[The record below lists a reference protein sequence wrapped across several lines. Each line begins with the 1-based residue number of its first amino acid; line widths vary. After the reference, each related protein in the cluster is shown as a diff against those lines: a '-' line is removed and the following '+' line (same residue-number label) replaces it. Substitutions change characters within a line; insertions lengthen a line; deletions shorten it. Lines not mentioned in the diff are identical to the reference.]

1 MRGPRIQAGTHLAQP
16 PQSGQ
21 VGLRLQAH
29 VEQAEPLQDPDLVII
44 PSLLLGGRPTS
55 GNVTQSACLSVQ
67 GQGCTGT
74 EAPESPS
81 CALKSRHRQSH
92 CRLLSV
98 AFMAEASEG
107 LLGMQCPASVP
118 VSSGSFWK
126 LQYVFAILDVILGPA
141 VWASP
146 GMFQNLRPHFRPEAQ
161 PTLSRGHRV
170 TCGHQCSS
178 AAH

>member
-1 MRGPRIQAGTHLAQP
+1 MRGRRVQAGTHLTQP

-29 VEQAEPLQDPDLVII
+29 VEQAEPLQDPDLFII
-44 PSLLLGGRPTS
+44 PSLLLGGGPTS
-55 GNVTQSACLSVQ
+55 GNVTQRACLSVQ

-98 AFMAEASEG
+98 AFMAAASEG
-107 LLGMQCPASVP
+107 LL
-118 VSSGSFWK
+118 
-126 LQYVFAILDVILGPA
+126 LGC
-141 VWASP
+141 
-146 GMFQNLRPHFRPEAQ
+146 NAQ
-161 PTLSRGHRV
+161 PPSLSPVDLSGDFS
-170 TCGHQCSS
+170 TSLLLS
-178 AAH
+178 L